1 VKANLSYAFQL
12 LQRLDHRTVQGDVRM
27 CKSSF
32 GKWHHKMI
40 TGSLDCNG
48 DNKKSGGKDLDSSS
62 RTEDLEGLDHFT

>member
-1 VKANLSYAFQL
+1 
-12 LQRLDHRTVQGDVRM
+12 M

-32 GKWHHKMI
+32 GKCDHEMI